1 MKNRSGAAQPD
12 DDEIVHAL
20 LEKAEAGHTVAEL
33 IRALID
39 MLELAPDDDGR
50 YPSFPMHRYFVA
62 AFGVSLRS
70 TFDVALWHGFVSGT
84 YSDEEVERLFGPTLR
99 ASLNAGER

>member
-1 MKNRSGAAQPD
+1 MSNAALPD
-12 DDEIVHAL
+12 DHDIVHAL
-20 LEKAEAGHTVAEL
+20 REKAEDGYSVADL

-39 MLELAPDDDGR
+39 LADLKPDDDGR
-50 YPSFPMHRYFVA
+50 YPSFLMHRYFVA